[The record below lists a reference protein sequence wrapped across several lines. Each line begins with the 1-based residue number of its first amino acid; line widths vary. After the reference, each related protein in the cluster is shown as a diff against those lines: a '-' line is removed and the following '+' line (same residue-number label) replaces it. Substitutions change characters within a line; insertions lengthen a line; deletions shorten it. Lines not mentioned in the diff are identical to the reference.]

1 MSFSSNVKAEL
12 CRPPISRRTEALAEA
27 YGVLLYCNTF
37 YRLRRPRR
45 DREP

>member
-27 YGVLLYCNTF
+27 YGVLAIPGMEAGRHKRC
-37 YRLRRPRR
+37 RR
-45 DREP
+45 